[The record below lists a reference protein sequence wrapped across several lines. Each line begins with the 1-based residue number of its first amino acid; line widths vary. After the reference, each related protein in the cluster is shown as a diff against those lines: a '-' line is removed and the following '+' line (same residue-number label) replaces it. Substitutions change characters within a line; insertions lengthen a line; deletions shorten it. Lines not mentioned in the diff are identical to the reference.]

1 MKATTMYINYE
12 PGEFY
17 ITQGHKGYEKRH
29 QNKAG
34 RYVNPTG
41 FGWGTESKPSRISVG
56 IEIDG
61 KKNEVFVDR
70 YFKDNW
76 GRLTSG
82 RVSVIKKTLP
92 DELEVIKNTQS
103 GNVYYT
109 VDDKSMESWL
119 FAAENAKFR

>member
-41 FGWGTESKPSRISVG
+41 ERKV
-56 IEIDG
+56 
-61 KKNEVFVDR
+61 NH
-70 YFKDNW
+70 
-76 GRLTSG
+76 
-82 RVSVIKKTLP
+82 
-92 DELEVIKNTQS
+92 LEF
-103 GNVYYT
+103 
-109 VDDKSMESWL
+109 L
-119 FAAENAKFR
+119 LA